1 MSRPAGG
8 FAAVLARR
16 DVAPLVAASLVGRLP
31 LGMAPIGLVLLL
43 RAHGSSYATVGAVV
57 AAYSIGLAGATPLLG
72 RGVDSFGRRRVLLP
86 LSLAFPVLLAAE
98 IAAINGGAP
107 GVAWMALAALAGA
120 VLPPLGAT
128 MRALWPQLVETPDLR
143 SSAYAFEATVQEVAF
158 IAGPLIVAAVAAAAS
173 PTAALVAC
181 AAAGALGG
189 APFALLSARLPA
201 APYESRRQGAL
212 RPPGVRTL
220 LIASVGLGV
229 AFGAFEVAMPAF
241 AERHGSRAVA
251 GVLVGLYALGSLLG
265 GIWATRFPPRDGQL
279 RRYLISLVC
288 LAVAMAPLFAAQ
300 SIVAMAILALA
311 AGAPI
316 APGFAAA
323 YSMLDEF
330 AAAGTAT
337 ETFAW
342 ITTTIVAGSAGGT
355 ALGGWLIHTGGYRA
369 ALLLGLLTVVTA
381 AVLTLARRE
390 TLVKMSLRRRP
401 GALA

>member
-1 MSRPAGG
+1 
-8 FAAVLARR
+8 
-16 DVAPLVAASLVGRLP
+16 
-31 LGMAPIGLVLLL
+31 
-43 RAHGSSYATVGAVV
+43 
-57 AAYSIGLAGATPLLG
+57 
-72 RGVDSFGRRRVLLP
+72 
-86 LSLAFPVLLAAE
+86 
-98 IAAINGGAP
+98 
-107 GVAWMALAALAGA
+107 
-120 VLPPLGAT
+120 
-128 MRALWPQLVETPDLR
+128 
-143 SSAYAFEATVQEVAF
+143 
-158 IAGPLIVAAVAAAAS
+158 
-173 PTAALVAC
+173 
-181 AAAGALGG
+181 
-189 APFALLSARLPA
+189 
-201 APYESRRQGAL
+201 
-212 RPPGVRTL
+212 
-220 LIASVGLGV
+220 
-229 AFGAFEVAMPAF
+229 MPAF

-265 GIWATRFPPRDGQL
+265 GIWATHFPPRDGQL

-288 LAVAMAPLFAAQ
+288 LAAAMAPLFAAQ
-300 SIVAMAILALA
+300 SIIAMAILALA

-355 ALGGWLIHTGGYRA
+355 ALGGWLIHAAGYRA

-390 TLVKMSLRRRP
+390 ARVKMSLGRRP